1 MTKRKNERK
10 SPGKRKVKNEVK
22 ITLWLLLVSAALL
35 IVFSLW
41 GNLID
46 PISRGLTGAVVGTQD
61 EVNTTNNSSSEGNIT
76 LLPEN
81 NQTLINES
89 NNGSNVGNTN
99 NNSGT
104 SNSSDLN
111 NTSNESTV
119 SNESNDSI
127 GSTTSTTT
135 IGGTGLGVLDES
147 SSGGI
152 GVAGGGIGIS
162 EDANSTACGYVN
174 DDVTLTSNIN
184 TSVSCF
190 VVNASNIII
199 DGAGFMVNG
208 TLSSSAHGVNVTG
221 FNNITIKNLNI
232 QQFSISYFIARSQ
245 NSTIFNSSGINASDD
260 NVQLLNVYGLN
271 FTNNTINNATN
282 QLIQLTSVNQ
292 SMFQNNRLVITDDI
306 AMSFITSVSQNNNIT
321 GNNISFIGAS
331 AVTSAIQ
338 MGTTST
344 SNNIDVYNNTFHIT
358 RATAG
363 IRGGYN
369 GEVTNN
375 TFYLGLK
382 GDIQGNAYGI
392 DPESNRDMLYLGNTI
407 LGFAERSNG
416 IGSSAAGSNN
426 TFRENF
432 LNLSG
437 ALSQGMSFS
446 TNCGSGNIYIQ
457 NYVKV
462 NNTGGGTGRAFQYNC
477 PSNTGSAILINNTF
491 VNPLLAFQVA
501 LAATR
506 GSSIVM
512 LNNTYNQS
520 NISFSGNLLP
530 IDIQWWVVVNVTAS
544 NGTPLANA
552 NVTGFNLTRNKEQ
565 SLVTDASGL
574 VKLNLT
580 EKKQNQSFQSFLD
593 TPHDINITLDGYL
606 PNSTTVNLSATQSTQ
621 IDLVLAANDTTNP
634 SVAINSPNSNQY
646 YNANFI
652 VNATVTDDGTLSTV
666 QYRYENSTT
675 NGSYAAMSQSG
686 SYWNATFD
694 LTSVS
699 NGNYTFR
706 INATD
711 TSNNQNTTVTVIDV
725 AIDTLNPQLSITLP
739 VNNSNHSSS
748 KMSIEGS
755 ASDPNPDRMVVN
767 DTAFGSNLGSYTSWN
782 FTNTTMVDGTFTI
795 LVTANDSAG
804 NANSTSITFTV
815 DTTTPNVQGFNTPL
829 SRQNFTTGDVVVF
842 NASISNGSGTAIHVV
857 RFQITNGTGQ
867 RFNISTS
874 ATNATLFNASQVVN
888 GVVDGNQTVIIFA
901 NDTAGNMNS
910 SVNTTIVIDTTA
922 PQTPTLNQPTND
934 STQTSGTVRFNWT
947 VVDTLTT
954 TMFCNLTLNGAVNQ
968 TVIATANGTQTN
980 VSISGLVNGTHS
992 WNITCLDAV
1001 QLTNAS
1007 VTQVFTVNTSTPAVE
1022 ITLPANNSNLSTTKV
1037 SIEGTASA
1045 VNSDRIIINNSNFG
1059 NNLGSYTNWN
1069 FTNTTMVEGT
1079 FTLLVTA
1086 NDTANNNQSKS
1097 ITFTIDRTAPDV
1109 QGFNTPLSR
1118 QNFTTGDVVVFNT
1131 SISNGSGT
1139 AIHVVRF
1146 QLENGTNGL
1155 VNVTASAT
1163 NATLYNFSI
1172 TIGSGIDEGNR
1183 TVTIFTNDTS
1193 GNMNNSVSTT
1203 FVVDRTAPQTPTL
1216 NEPTAGSTQTASTIQ
1231 FNWTSTDALS
1241 PTMYCNF
1248 TINGVVN
1255 QTNIET
1261 ANGTRTNISLGSL
1274 ADGSYS
1280 WNVTCSDAVRL
1291 SNASATQSFT
1301 IDTSTPSSPTTG
1313 GGGGGSSGGGAA
1325 AAAPSAPSSETA
1337 TPTRSPERSTQ
1348 TFATPTEVQQ
1358 LLREQRFTISVVP
1371 TAVAEVAR
1379 EERPTALQ
1387 TALTGRAIGPP
1398 PERQVERRSLV
1409 NVRRVSV
1416 TFVNDGDKAIRI
1428 APAVK
1433 DKSPIKLVDERR
1445 AEELVEER
1453 IRATLPT
1460 APVQSPEER
1469 ERIRTETEIVN
1480 KDIEVIENINN
1491 QLREIETITEVK
1503 EILRLTIDE
1512 EKTRSDEMERLDR
1525 EIEEAKTVE
1534 EAKEKIKIMLE
1545 LEKTKQQKLVQ
1556 QIKTDEEIR
1565 REVEET
1571 VETLKK
1577 VEEERVQFIST
1588 TKALAPQ
1595 KGLFF
1600 LPNVD
1605 GSVSYSGGHTT
1616 GKLLKTE
1623 IINPEETTVGPK
1635 QTVTKEFDVRL
1646 PISLTPKPV
1655 TLSFTTQGEEILTK
1669 EVDVTEKVR
1678 VGTALSIDIAQSI
1691 IDAYILIPKYD
1702 KNSAKFEKKYLLE
1715 FNINERQS
1723 FFFPSSR
1730 YSEIFGPYP
1739 IGQDTIFAQELSYD
1753 PEAYKGILPVS
1764 LKIYEDGELIAE
1776 NDYTVDF
1783 GSGDVK
1789 EGFDLSLLTGFAVA
1803 GRAVFAGLNQNTQ
1816 KYSTY
1821 LVDGLLL
1828 ILLTFFLIVGT
1839 AYLHRIAV
1847 GVTPHKPIAGAVP
1860 RQKVTMMPKNIR
1872 SIFFEK
1878 ELSHLNQRLSSLE
1891 GEEISALLWQDG
1903 QRMKQALERKEKWSP
1918 KVFPTILKQS
1928 ERYQMLDKELLKV
1941 QNAIENVEKTEVQK
1955 TKIRTLLSS
1964 YRPTTAHPSER
1975 KTAID
1980 KELEKITTTL
1990 ARAERKPNSL
2000 LERLFPIIN
2009 RKDEKETQKA
2019 MREVLR
2025 ISRKVEGKNPR
2036 PSNELLEIEQ
2046 RLGELNRISEKKVK
2060 LRRDIPPRSEMGKS
2074 SIKEM
2079 IQLQNEKSIIEK
2091 RLSGVGERNDINRI
2105 NIFKTGIKPTKE
2117 LSDIERRLANVDKE
2131 SETVKGRVL
2140 INVPSVN
2147 VYERDNSVTQALREQ
2162 RPRQKRELKRSA
2174 ELEEIEKAIL
2184 NVEKP
2189 FPLKTN
2195 VRTIIPDRREVKHT
2209 AAVEELKRLSEEYKN
2224 LDSVLKNDGQG
2235 TLRKRRITLPAP
2247 SPELLNVEKK
2257 IAEVDVMVPQ
2267 KMKIKT
2273 ELSEVL
2279 VGRELGG
2286 ERKSTI
2292 DKELEEITRTLEQAE
2307 KRPSSLLERLF
2318 PKGKSASEKKKERE
2332 AVREVARISR
2342 KVEGKNRQPV
2352 NELIDV
2358 EKKLEKLK
2366 RELREK
2372 GE

>member
-1 MTKRKNERK
+1 MKETKNRRKTL
-10 SPGKRKVKNEVK
+10 GKMKVKDEVK
-22 ITLWLLLVSAALL
+22 ITLWLLLISAALL
-35 IVFSLW
+35 VGFSLW

-46 PISRGLTGAVVGTQD
+46 PLSKGLTGAVVGTQD
-61 EVNTTNNSSSEGNIT
+61 EVNTTNNSSLWENIT

-81 NQTLINES
+81 NQTPLNES
-89 NNGSNVGNTN
+89 NNGSNVDDTN
-99 NNSGT
+99 NNSDT

-111 NTSNESTV
+111 NTSNESTT

-416 IGSSAAGSNN
+416 IGSGAAGSNN

-748 KMSIEGS
+748 KMSIEGT
-755 ASDPNPDRMVVN
+755 ASDTNPDRIVVN

-782 FTNTTMVDGTFTI
+782 FTNTTMVEGTFTV

-804 NANSTSITFTV
+804 NANSTAITFTV
-815 DTTTPNVQGFNTPL
+815 DTTAPNVQGFNTPV
-829 SRQNFTTGDVVVF
+829 SRQNFTTGDTVVF

-857 RFQITNGTGQ
+857 Q
-867 RFNISTS
+867 
-874 ATNATLFNASQVVN
+874 
-888 GVVDGNQTVIIFA
+888 
-901 NDTAGNMNS
+901 
-910 SVNTTIVIDTTA
+910 
-922 PQTPTLNQPTND
+922 
-934 STQTSGTVRFNWT
+934 
-947 VVDTLTT
+947 
-954 TMFCNLTLNGAVNQ
+954 
-968 TVIATANGTQTN
+968 
-980 VSISGLVNGTHS
+980 
-992 WNITCLDAV
+992 
-1001 QLTNAS
+1001 
-1007 VTQVFTVNTSTPAVE
+1007 
-1022 ITLPANNSNLSTTKV
+1022 
-1037 SIEGTASA
+1037 
-1045 VNSDRIIINNSNFG
+1045 
-1059 NNLGSYTNWN
+1059 
-1069 FTNTTMVEGT
+1069 
-1079 FTLLVTA
+1079 
-1086 NDTANNNQSKS
+1086 
-1097 ITFTIDRTAPDV
+1097 
-1109 QGFNTPLSR
+1109 
-1118 QNFTTGDVVVFNT
+1118 
-1131 SISNGSGT
+1131 
-1139 AIHVVRF
+1139 F

-1155 VNVTASAT
+1155 VNVTASTT
-1163 NATLYNFSI
+1163 NGTLYNFSI
-1172 TIGSGIDEGNR
+1172 TIGSGSGIAEGNR
-1183 TVTIFTNDTS
+1183 TVTIFANDTA

-1203 FVVDRTAPQTPTL
+1203 FVVDRTAPNTIQLYNLTERSNISKNVPTFSFQVNDSLSPTMSCELIIDAVVNVTAISAANGTTINQAASRSLVDGNHNWSMNCNDTVRLSNISITNNFTIDTTPPYNITL
-1216 NEPTAGSTQTASTIQ
+1216 NEPSEASTQTSSSVQ
-1231 FNWTSTDALS
+1231 FNWTAIDALFT
-1241 PTMYCNF
+1241 TMSCNL
-1248 TINGVVN
+1248 TINGAVN
-1255 QTNIET
+1255 QTNIAT
-1261 ANGTRTNISLGSL
+1261 VNDTQTNVTVSTLS
-1274 ADGSYS
+1274 DGSYS
-1280 WNVTCSDAVRL
+1280 WNVTCADGVLLTNS
-1291 SNASATQSFT
+1291 SATRTFT
-1301 IDTSTPSSPTTG
+1301 VDTSTPSAPTGGGSGG
-1313 GGGGGSSGGGAA
+1313 GGGGGSSSSGGTA

-1358 LLREQRFTISVVP
+1358 LLREQRFSISVVP

-1409 NVRRVSV
+1409 NIRRVSV
-1416 TFVNDGDKAIRI
+1416 TFVNEGEKAIRI

-1433 DKSPIKLVDERR
+1433 DRSPIKLVDERR

-1453 IRATLPT
+1453 IRAALPT
-1460 APVQSPEER
+1460 TFVPSP
-1469 ERIRTETEIVN
+1469 
-1480 KDIEVIENINN
+1480 
-1491 QLREIETITEVK
+1491 
-1503 EILRLTIDE
+1503 
-1512 EKTRSDEMERLDR
+1512 
-1525 EIEEAKTVE
+1525 
-1534 EAKEKIKIMLE
+1534 
-1545 LEKTKQQKLVQ
+1545 
-1556 QIKTDEEIR
+1556 EEIR
-1565 REVEET
+1565 REVENSI
-1571 VETLKK
+1571 ETLKK

-1623 IINPEETTVGPK
+1623 IINPEETTVEPK

-1702 KNSAKFEKKYLLE
+1702 KNSAKSEKKYLLE

-1730 YSEIFGPYP
+1730 YSEIFGPYEL
-1739 IGQDTIFAQELSYD
+1739 GQDTIFAQELSYD

-1764 LKIYEDGELIAE
+1764 LKIYEEGELIAE
-1776 NDYTVDF
+1776 NDYTVNF

-1816 KYSTY
+1816 RYSTY
-1821 LVDGLLL
+1821 LIDGFLL

-1839 AYLHRIAV
+1839 AYLHRMVV
-1847 GVTPHKPIAGAVP
+1847 GVIPHKPITGAVP
-1860 RQKVTMMPKNIR
+1860 RQKVTMMPKTIR

-1903 QRMKQALERKEKWSP
+1903 QRMKQALERKEKVFP

-1928 ERYQMLDKELLKV
+1928 ERYQKLDKELLKV
-1941 QNAIENVEKTEVQK
+1941 QNAIENVEKTEVRK
-1955 TKIRTLLSS
+1955 TKVRTLLSP
-1964 YRPTTAHPSER
+1964 YRPTTAYPSER

-1990 ARAERKPNSL
+1990 GRAERKPNSL
-2000 LERLFPIIN
+2000 LEKMFPIIHK
-2009 RKDEKETQKA
+2009 KDVKENQKA

-2046 RLGELNRISEKKVK
+2046 RLRELDRITEQKVK
-2060 LRRDIPPRSEMGKS
+2060 LRKDIPTRSEMGKVI
-2074 SIKEM
+2074 IKEM
-2079 IQLQNEKSIIEK
+2079 IQLQNEKAIIEK
-2091 RLSGVGERNDINRI
+2091 RLSGVGERNDFNRI
-2105 NIFKTGIKPTKE
+2105 NILKTGIKPTKE
-2117 LSDIERRLANVDKE
+2117 LSDIERRLANVDTE
-2131 SETVKGRVL
+2131 SEKVKGRVL
-2140 INVPSVN
+2140 ITVPSVN
-2147 VYERDNSVTQALREQ
+2147 VYEREKGVTEALREQ
-2162 RPRQKRELKRSA
+2162 RPRQKRELKRSP

-2195 VRTIIPDRREVKHT
+2195 VRTIIPDRRAKHV
-2209 AAVEELKRLSEEYKN
+2209 AAIEELKRLSEEYRDV
-2224 LDSVLKNDGQG
+2224 DSVLKNDGEG
-2235 TLRKRRITLPAP
+2235 TLRKRRIAMPTP

-2257 IAEVDVMVPQ
+2257 IAEVEVMVPR
-2267 KMKIKT
+2267 KMKIKR
-2273 ELSEVL
+2273 ELSGIL
-2279 VGRELGG
+2279 VEKEMGG

-2292 DKELEEITRTLEQAE
+2292 DKELEEITRTLEQGE
-2307 KRPSSLLERLF
+2307 RRPASLLERLF

-2366 RELREK
+2366 KELREK
-2372 GE
+2372 